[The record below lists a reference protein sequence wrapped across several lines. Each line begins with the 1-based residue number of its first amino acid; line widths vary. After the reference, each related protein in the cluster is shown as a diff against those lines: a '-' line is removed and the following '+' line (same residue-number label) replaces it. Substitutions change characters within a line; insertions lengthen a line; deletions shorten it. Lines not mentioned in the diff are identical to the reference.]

1 MTKERASPTSVVRLG
16 RWLGPTLFGPALG
29 AWALVVG
36 HALLTG
42 ASFASVMAELLLA
55 SVMAALLALV
65 LLLADFALLA
75 TRLRRPPT
83 GSRGWISAMLAG
95 GMAVVLWRVLRP
107 SLLSAP
113 STHLI
118 ALGVAALVSAL
129 VVRLLFSRRARGW
142 IRFA

>member
-1 MTKERASPTSVVRLG
+1 MKKEKATSFVRLG
-16 RWLGPTLFGPALG
+16 RWLGPTLFGPAIG
-29 AWALVVG
+29 AWAFVLV

-42 ASFASVMAELLLA
+42 GSFASVMAELVLA
-55 SVMAALLALV
+55 SVMAVALAGV

-83 GSRGWISAMLAG
+83 GSRGWISSMLAG
-95 GMAVVLWRVLRP
+95 GVAVVLWRVLRP

-113 STHLI
+113 TTHLVAI
-118 ALGVAALVSAL
+118 GVAALASAL
-129 VVRLLFSRRARGW
+129 LVRLLFSRRARGW